1 MNFDKLNKY
10 GLCVFPYWRKVESGV
25 MFQPVKVNHYQVGVA
40 KEEATPKLMEKIVT
54 LTKSSSK
61 NA

>member
-25 MFQPVKVNHYQVGVA
+25 MFERTRIANSEIINIRFEHGTFFKLPLF
-40 KEEATPKLMEKIVT
+40 EEVPR
-54 LTKSSSK
+54 
-61 NA
+61 NF

>member
-25 MFQPVKVNHYQVGVA
+25 MFERTRIA
-40 KEEATPKLMEKIVT
+40 
-54 LTKSSSK
+54 
-61 NA
+61 NAEIINISF